1 MAPSTNGKA
10 TVLPRA
16 PSKTLQ
22 TTPADCMGSDQG
34 ALAHVHYFIFR
45 DIMMSSHNIYIR
57 ELKLSLDTW
66 YRKYQVVVM
75 I

>member
-1 MAPSTNGKA
+1 
-10 TVLPRA
+10 
-16 PSKTLQ
+16 
-22 TTPADCMGSDQG
+22 MGSDQG